1 VPDRVVVFLDYQNV
15 YRRARGA
22 FHDEINDPA
31 FYGQVNPL
39 ALAQL
44 ITSRGMG
51 DRELK
56 QVRVYRGRP
65 DSAKQ
70 PVSYGTNL
78 RQCEAWEHLSP
89 TVSVTT
95 RTLRYPFNWPTEK
108 ALEKGIDVSL
118 AVDFVVMAVRGEY
131 DVGVIMSTD
140 TDLKPALEAV
150 TVLRGANAYPRCEV
164 AAWSVPGGHSRRLA
178 IAAINLWC
186 HWLNKHDYDG
196 VADPTDYNVR

>member
-1 VPDRVVVFLDYQNV
+1 VVFLDYQNV

-31 FYGQVNPL
+31 ASGQINPL

-44 ITSRGMG
+44 ITSRGTVT
-51 DRELK
+51 RELK
-56 QVRVYRGRP
+56 QVRIYRGRP
-65 DSAKQ
+65 DSARQ
-70 PVSYGTNL
+70 PESYGANL

-89 TVSVTT
+89 VVNVTT
-95 RTLRYPFNWPTEK
+95 RTLRYPLNWPGER

-118 AVDFVVMAVRGEY
+118 AVDFVVMAVRNEY

-150 TVLRGANAYPRCEV
+150 TTLRGANAYPRCEV

-178 IAAINLWC
+178 IDAANLWC
-186 HWLNKHDYDG
+186 HWLIKHDYES
-196 VADPTDYNVR
+196 VADMIDYIVP